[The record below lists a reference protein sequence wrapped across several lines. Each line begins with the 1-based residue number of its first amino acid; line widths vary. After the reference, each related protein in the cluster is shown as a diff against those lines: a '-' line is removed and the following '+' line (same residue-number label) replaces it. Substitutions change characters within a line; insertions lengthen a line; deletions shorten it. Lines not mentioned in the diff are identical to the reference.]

1 MKGLIWNC
9 RGIKKIGVS
18 SFLRNLILEH
28 KFHFIGIQE
37 TLQQDIGDH
46 ILRQIDPHQSYL
58 WKWIP
63 SYGRSGG
70 ILSGINLEF
79 FDVGFFKEGKFILQM
94 HLWDKQNKKNGA
106 SSMCMGLLKRK
117 TEEISCQNWLIFVE
131 KLMIQC

>member
-63 SYGRSGG
+63 SCGRSGG
-70 ILSGINLEF
+70 ILSGIKLKI

-94 HLWDKQNKKNGA
+94 HLWDKQNKKMVLPQCVWGC
-106 SSMCMGLLKRK
+106 SRGEQKRFPVR
-117 TEEISCQNWLIFVE
+117 IG
-131 KLMIQC
+131 

>member
-63 SYGRSGG
+63 SCGRSGG

-106 SSMCMGLLKRK
+106 SSMCMGLLKRR
-117 TEEISCQNWLIFVE
+117 TEEISY
-131 KLMIQC
+131 